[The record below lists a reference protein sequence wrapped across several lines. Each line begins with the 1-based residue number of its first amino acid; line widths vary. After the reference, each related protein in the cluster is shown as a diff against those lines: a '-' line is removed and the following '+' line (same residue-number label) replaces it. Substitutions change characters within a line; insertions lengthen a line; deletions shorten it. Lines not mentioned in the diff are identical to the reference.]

1 MKNITVTTENE
12 TLKLTIKG
20 NVIPTKNKL
29 RSQIGK
35 LKIKTR
41 NIALGK
47 VFKDEII
54 TDALNIQNTYERPI
68 KISFDYDSTFIKII
82 CEPEIL
88 EPKERGRIIT
98 TYDTSKKDE
107 YGHLTKNNLIKISSL
122 DDSFKYEDKISI
134 LIKIEEDFSKL
145 TAEEMKK
152 APNIYFHEKKKKIV
166 FNQNELVEKV
176 IFVFTNKGKRKLF
189 IRNINPT
196 KSCTVGNYDKELE
209 PGKTGTIEILLD
221 QGLFSRPFYRNITV
235 ISNDPENSLTTLKIS
250 GKP

>member
-20 NVIPTKNKL
+20 NVIPTINKL

-54 TDALNIQNTYERPI
+54 TDTLLIQNTYERPI
-68 KISFDYDSTFIKII
+68 KISFNYDSTYIKII
-82 CEPEIL
+82 SEPEIL
-88 EPKERGRIIT
+88 EPKERGKIIT
-98 TYDTSKKDE
+98 TYDTSKKEE
-107 YGHLTKNNLIKISSL
+107 YGHLTKNNEIMISSL
-122 DDSFKYEDKISI
+122 DDSFIYEDKISI

-145 TAEEMKK
+145 SEDELKK
-152 APNIYFHEKKKKIV
+152 APEIFFHEKKKEIV
-166 FNQNELVEKV
+166 FNQNEFAEKV

-189 IRNINPT
+189 IRSINPT
-196 KSCTVGNYDKELE
+196 KGCSVGEYDKELE

-221 QGLFSRPFYRNITV
+221 QTLFNRPFYRNITI
-235 ISNDPENSLTTLKIS
+235 ISNDPENSVMSLKIN
-250 GKP
+250 GKK